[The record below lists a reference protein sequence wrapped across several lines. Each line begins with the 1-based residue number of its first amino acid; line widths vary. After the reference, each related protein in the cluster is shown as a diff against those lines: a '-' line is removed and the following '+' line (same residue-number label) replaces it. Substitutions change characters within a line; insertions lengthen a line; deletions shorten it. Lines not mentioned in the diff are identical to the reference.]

1 MVLNQIGSFRDLFFL
16 PQASGANFQKGL
28 DQIVAGMWIIIQCT
42 YLASRVLKK
51 TTCSV
56 NAETFSSCACLK
68 HFCNIQY
75 GSHLISQP
83 TSQPTFPCFM
93 VNKETTKDPVR
104 RRTPSSIFFS
114 SLTNACPF
122 FFMLPFIFGPINYVW
137 HTTIQVSHTL
147 AAVFLSVTVFLIS
160 HENDLRNS
168 SYPLAVFSTMKQ
180 SLLLPPRGSFL
191 LIECL
196 YDSLLCTEKLHVL

>member
-122 FFMLPFIFGPINYVW
+122 FFHAAIYFWPNQLCLAYHYTGKSYTSCSVSVCYCVFNLTWKWSEKQFI
-137 HTTIQVSHTL
+137 
-147 AAVFLSVTVFLIS
+147 
-160 HENDLRNS
+160 S
-168 SYPLAVFSTMKQ
+168 SS
-180 SLLLPPRGSFL
+180 
-191 LIECL
+191 CL
-196 YDSLLCTEKLHVL
+196 